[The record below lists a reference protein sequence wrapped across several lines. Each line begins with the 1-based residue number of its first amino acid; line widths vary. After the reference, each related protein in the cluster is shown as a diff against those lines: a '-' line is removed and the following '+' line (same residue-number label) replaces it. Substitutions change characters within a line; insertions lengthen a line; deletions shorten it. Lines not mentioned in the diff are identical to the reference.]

1 MIPHHARLPHNQ
13 NMAEGLRFA
22 CQPGCTACCTQTGFV
37 YLTEADAER
46 IAQYLGL
53 SAPAF
58 EKRYC
63 YRTRRQLRLR
73 VPREAQCHFLREG
86 GCSIHAVK
94 PTQCRIFPF
103 WPELVARRAEWR
115 KTARYCPG
123 IGQGPLVQIESAR
136 AQAQE
141 MREAYPWMYE

>member
-1 MIPHHARLPHNQ
+1 VRHGANLPHNQ
-13 NMAEGLRFA
+13 TMAEGLRFA
-22 CQPGCTACCTQTGFV
+22 CQPGCIACCTQQGFV
-37 YLTEADAER
+37 YLTEADARR
-46 IAQYLGL
+46 IAEYLGL
-53 SAPAF
+53 GVQAF

-73 VPREAQCHFLREG
+73 VPREAQCHFLRDG

-103 WPELVARRAEWR
+103 WPETVESRAEWR

-123 IGQGPLVQIESAR
+123 IGQGPLIQIESAR
-136 AQAQE
+136 AQGQE
-141 MREAYPWMYE
+141 MREAYPAMYP